1 MAAPTRSSR
10 CRSSAAAKLGGSGS
24 LRMACVFVGPNTIRP
39 ETSARDSSTVSRR
52 AKRLTERRLRAAAS
66 PYRGPSFPAEQNALL
81 TAARFGISVEGSDV
95 YTTLAPCFGCMK
107 ELLQAKVRSVYYLGD
122 FKVDAE
128 HRDQLDALIARF
140 RDQKGRVKKL
150 VVPGVDPN
158 LGRSGPETI
167 EDTGHTMPAA

>member
-1 MAAPTRSSR
+1 M
-10 CRSSAAAKLGGSGS
+10 
-24 LRMACVFVGPNTIRP
+24 
-39 ETSARDSSTVSRR
+39 
-52 AKRLTERRLRAAAS
+52 
-66 PYRGPSFPAEQNALL
+66 
-81 TAARFGISVEGSDV
+81 EGSDV

>member
-1 MAAPTRSSR
+1 
-10 CRSSAAAKLGGSGS
+10 
-24 LRMACVFVGPNTIRP
+24 
-39 ETSARDSSTVSRR
+39 
-52 AKRLTERRLRAAAS
+52 
-66 PYRGPSFPAEQNALL
+66 
-81 TAARFGISVEGSDV
+81 
-95 YTTLAPCFGCMK
+95 MK

-122 FKVDAE
+122 FKVDTE

-140 RDQKGRVKKL
+140 RSQKGGRVKKL